1 MKSDEKNRILDEA
14 FDSIAALVSGG
25 VELAQGAST
34 EARALVRSRFDKLI
48 KDLDL
53 VEREEFDVVRAQLVE
68 LEKRIKAL
76 EKN

>member
-34 EARALVRSRFDKLI
+34 EARSLVRSRFDKLI